1 MLYEDIMINVESE
14 EINKAA
20 MEVVNVLAEN
30 GISIMLMRNVFNKA
44 EKQII
49 EQEIKKIDINPS
61 L

>member
-30 GISIMLMRNVFNKA
+30 RCV
-44 EKQII
+44 
-49 EQEIKKIDINPS
+49 
-61 L
+61 